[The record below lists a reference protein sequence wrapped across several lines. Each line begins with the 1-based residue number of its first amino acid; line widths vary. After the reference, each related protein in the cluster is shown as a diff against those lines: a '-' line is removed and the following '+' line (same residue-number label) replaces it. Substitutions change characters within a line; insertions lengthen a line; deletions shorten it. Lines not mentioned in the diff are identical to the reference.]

1 MVQKYAQNRN
11 QLLFVLTVIFYM
23 PDLNC
28 WDLSLIRAMPASN
41 FIIGM
46 NGTPEPFFALYNIIF
61 FTFADKFPKHNYFVF

>member
-11 QLLFVLTVIFYM
+11 QLLFVLTVIFYL

-41 FIIGM
+41 FIVGM
-46 NGTPEPFFALYNIIF
+46 NGTP
-61 FTFADKFPKHNYFVF
+61 